1 MSAGVSSYPLNISS
15 VHFYS
20 KTDAERGFLPYRKLN
35 KCTGRNNTDKTWEEE
50 TMIEIRFHGRGG
62 QGAVTAA
69 NILAEAAFL
78 EGKYVQAFPFFGV
91 ERRGAPVTA
100 FTRIDEKPIRIKTQI
115 YEPDVVVVLDPSL
128 LDTVDVTAG
137 LKEGGMVIINTEKTK
152 EEVLEKLKKKPAKL
166 ALVDATTIALEI
178 LGLPITNTSILGAVA
193 KATGLVKVESVEE
206 AIKDTFSGELGEK
219 NAKAAREAFEKTA
232 VYEL

>member
-1 MSAGVSSYPLNISS
+1 M
-15 VHFYS
+15 
-20 KTDAERGFLPYRKLN
+20 
-35 KCTGRNNTDKTWEEE
+35 
-50 TMIEIRFHGRGG
+50 MIEIRFHGRGG

-137 LKEGGMVIINTEKTK
+137 LKEGGMVIVNTEKTR
-152 EEVLEKLKKKPAKL
+152 EEILQKLKKKPAKL

-193 KATGLVKVESVEE
+193 KATGIVKIESVEE
-206 AIKDTFSGELGEK
+206 AIKDAFSGELGEK
-219 NAKAAREAFEKTA
+219 NARAAKEAFEKTV

>member
-1 MSAGVSSYPLNISS
+1 MKTFKEAG
-15 VHFYS
+15 
-20 KTDAERGFLPYRKLN
+20 R
-35 KCTGRNNTDKTWEEE
+35 
-50 TMIEIRFHGRGG
+50 MIEIRFHGRGG

-69 NILAEAAFL
+69 NILASAAFK

-100 FTRIDEKPIRIKTQI
+100 FTRIDDKPIRIKTQI

-137 LKEGGMVIINTEKTK
+137 LKDGGIVIVNTEKSK
-152 EEVLEKLKKKPAKL
+152 EEVLEKLKKKPGKL
-166 ALVDATTIALEI
+166 ALVDATGIALEI
-178 LGLPITNTSILGAVA
+178 LGLPITNTAILGAVA
-193 KATGLVKVESVEE
+193 KATGLVKLESVQE
-206 AIKDTFSGELGEK
+206 AIKETFSGALGEK
-219 NAKAAREAFEKTA
+219 NAKAAEEAFNKTV

>member
-1 MSAGVSSYPLNISS
+1 M
-15 VHFYS
+15 
-20 KTDAERGFLPYRKLN
+20 
-35 KCTGRNNTDKTWEEE
+35 
-50 TMIEIRFHGRGG
+50 MIEIRFHGRGG

-69 NILAEAAFL
+69 NILASAAFL

-115 YEPDVVVVLDPSL
+115 YEPDIVVVLDPSL

-137 LKEGGMVIINTEKTK
+137 LKDGGIVIVNTEKSK

-178 LGLPITNTSILGAVA
+178 LGLPITNTAILGAVA
-193 KATGLVKVESVEE
+193 KATGVVSLEHVQK
-206 AIKDTFSGELGEK
+206 AIQDVFSGALGEK
-219 NAKAAREAFEKTA
+219 NAKAAEEAFNKT
-232 VYEL
+232 VIYEL

>member
-1 MSAGVSSYPLNISS
+1 
-15 VHFYS
+15 
-20 KTDAERGFLPYRKLN
+20 
-35 KCTGRNNTDKTWEEE
+35 
-50 TMIEIRFHGRGG
+50 MIEVRFHGRGG

-69 NILAEAAFL
+69 NILASSAFK

-100 FTRIDEKPIRIKTQI
+100 FTRIDERPIRIKTQI
-115 YEPDVVVVLDPSL
+115 YEPDIVVVLDPSL

-137 LKEGGMVIINTEKTK
+137 LKDGGTVIVNTEKSK
-152 EEVLEKLKKKPAKL
+152 EEILSKLKKKPAKL
-166 ALVDATTIALEI
+166 ALVDATTIALEV

-193 KATGLVKVESVEE
+193 KATGLVKLESVQD
-206 AIKDTFSGELGEK
+206 AIKEVFSGSLGEK
-219 NAKAAREAFEKTA
+219 NARAAEEAYNKTQ